1 MTAPTTKAPAKRA
14 TASPPKAKPKAKKA
28 RAKKPPSGIVR
39 PSARRDAFVQEYI
52 IDLNGTQAAIR
63 AGYAA
68 GSAHVTAARLLS
80 DDKVKALI
88 KAAMDARAER
98 TGITQDKVLQ
108 RWWDIASADST
119 ELSAVHIRCCRH
131 CYGDNHQHQWI
142 DVAEFEAEC
151 ALAAEGEEPGDDGGF
166 GYNPTRP
173 PIPACPKCFGQ
184 GFPHVQLAD
193 TRNLSPAARLLF
205 DTAKETKYGIEIKI
219 QDRSKALEHIARHLG
234 MFNDKINLGV
244 DPESPIAALMSAVA
258 GKTLKPVVE
267 NE

>member
-1 MTAPTTKAPAKRA
+1 MTVPVNTKAPRKRK
-14 TASPPKAKPKAKKA
+14 PPKKKAKPASEA
-28 RAKKPPSGIVR
+28 RVPR
-39 PSARRDAFVQEYI
+39 PNARRDAFIQEYI

-63 AGYAA
+63 AGYAPN
-68 GSAHVTAARLLS
+68 SASVTAARLLA
-80 DDKVKALI
+80 DDKIMVLVQ
-88 KAAMDARAER
+88 AAMDARAKR
-98 TGITQDKVLQ
+98 TEITQDKVLK

-131 CYGDNHQHQWI
+131 CYGDGHLYQWL
-142 DVAEFEAEC
+142 DEEEFIKAYDSSDDD
-151 ALAAEGEEPGDDGGF
+151 AKPNADGGY

-173 PIPACPKCFGQ
+173 PAAVCPKCFGQ

-244 DPESPIAALMSAVA
+244 DPDNPLVALMTQMA
-258 GKTLKPVVE
+258 GKVLKPVAE
-267 NE
+267 HD

>member
-1 MTAPTTKAPAKRA
+1 MTVPAKTKAPPKRKKIK
-14 TASPPKAKPKAKKA
+14 KAKPKGTL
-28 RAKKPPSGIVR
+28 PGPSR
-39 PSARRDAFVQEYI
+39 PSARRDAFIQEYI

-68 GSAHVTAARLLS
+68 NSAHVTSARLLS
-80 DDKVKALI
+80 DDKVMALV

-98 TGITQDKVLQ
+98 TGITQDKVLR
-108 RWWDIASADST
+108 RWWDIASADSS

-131 CYGDNHQHQWI
+131 CYGIDHLHQWI
-142 DVAEFEAEC
+142 DADEYEKEC
-151 ALAAEGEEPGDDGGF
+151 AQADDGEEPNDNGGY

-173 PIPACPKCFGQ
+173 PVTACPKCFGQ

-244 DPESPIAALMSAVA
+244 DPTNPLVALMTQMA
-258 GKTLKPVVE
+258 GKVLKPVADHE
-267 NE
+267 

>member
-1 MTAPTTKAPAKRA
+1 MTAPIKKAPAKRKA
-14 TASPPKAKPKAKKA
+14 PPKLKPKAKPKGAVPA
-28 RAKKPPSGIVR
+28 VTR
-39 PSARRDAFVQEYI
+39 PNARRDAFIQEYI

-68 GSAHVTAARLLS
+68 NSASVTAARLLA
-80 DDKVKALI
+80 DDKIMVLVQ
-88 KAAMDARAER
+88 AAMDARAKR
-98 TGITQDKVLQ
+98 TEITQDKVLR
-108 RWWDIASADST
+108 RWWDIASADSS

-131 CYGDNHQHQWI
+131 CYGVDHLHQWI
-142 DVAEFEAEC
+142 DVAEYEKEC
-151 ALAAEGEEPGDDGGF
+151 ALAVEGEEPGDDGGY

-173 PIPACPKCFGQ
+173 PAAHCPKCFGQ

-234 MFNDKINLGV
+234 MFNDKILHGV
-244 DPESPIAALMSAVA
+244 DPDNPLVALMSQMA
-258 GKTLKPVVE
+258 GKVLKPVAE
-267 NE
+267 HE

>member
-1 MTAPTTKAPAKRA
+1 MTAPTKTKAPPKPRPAK
-14 TASPPKAKPKAKKA
+14 KKKPKGTV
-28 RAKKPPSGIVR
+28 PGPSR

-52 IDLNGTQAAIR
+52 IDLNGAQAAIR
-63 AGYAA
+63 AGYSANA
-68 GSAHVTAARLLS
+68 AHVTAARLLA
-80 DDKVKALI
+80 DVKVKAMV

-98 TGITQDKVLQ
+98 TGITQDKVLR
-108 RWWDIASADST
+108 RWWDIASADSS
-119 ELSAVHIRCCRH
+119 ELSAVHIRCCRS
-131 CYGDNHQHQWI
+131 CYGVDHLHQWI
-142 DVAEFEAEC
+142 DAAEYEAEC
-151 ALAAEGEEPGDDGGF
+151 ALAAEGEEPGDGGGY

-173 PIPACPKCFGQ
+173 PVPACPKCFGQ

-234 MFNDKINLGV
+234 MFNDKVLHGV
-244 DPESPIAALMSAVA
+244 DPDNPLVSLMTQMA
-258 GKTLKPVVE
+258 GKVLKPVVE